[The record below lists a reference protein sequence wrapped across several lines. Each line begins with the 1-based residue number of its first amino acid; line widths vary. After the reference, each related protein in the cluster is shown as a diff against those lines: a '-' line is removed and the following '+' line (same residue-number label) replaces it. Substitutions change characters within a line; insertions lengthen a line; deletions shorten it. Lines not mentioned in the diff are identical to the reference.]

1 MQEKLKHLEND
12 AYSAFN
18 SAFRNLLNEHA
29 PLKTK
34 ILRYNNKTF
43 ITKEL
48 RKEIM
53 KRSKPKNLFNKNKN
67 QENCGNKKTQ
77 RTYCV
82 NLLCKTKKNNI
93 IRI

>member
-12 AYSAFN
+12 TYSAFN
-18 SAFRNLLNEHA
+18 SAFTIILNEHA

-34 ILRYNNKTF
+34 ILRYNYKSF

-53 KRSKPKNLFNKNKN
+53 KRSKLKNIFNKNKN
-67 QENCGNKKTQ
+67 KKKW
-77 RTYCV
+77 
-82 NLLCKTKKNNI
+82 CKYEI
-93 IRI
+93 